1 MAENYKVEVDVD
13 IDGVDDAEEKFLALG
28 KSIDKAK
35 QELDEMR
42 DANQQGSKAFKQQKK
57 ELEDMEQSFKE
68 LNKELKG
75 VDASFEDVY
84 GEIKPLTAALGEAED
99 RLYQLALAG
108 DKTSQEY
115 QDLMQKVASYRRVQ
129 MDTDMA
135 VDAAAGTLSEKMGG
149 ALQGA
154 ASGFAAVQGVMALM
168 GSESE
173 ELEKTLI
180 KVQAAMAIAEGV
192 RGLREGAKAFKAMG
206 MAAKVALSGIRKG
219 IIATGIGA
227 AVVALGFMVAYWEDI
242 VKATKKLL
250 GETDSLNE
258 KYEQGEI
265 ILEAQK
271 KTTERKIRLMEAEG
285 ATAEEIHKV
294 KLSMI
299 DAEINQS
306 KIAIDRAEKQKKID
320 IEAAKRNKD
329 ILALILTWMFGPV
342 DALIGVYN
350 KIASTFKMSQ
360 VPRLSK
366 LVANA
371 VFNVETTANNADK
384 AIQEAKD
391 NLVALEDE
399 RKILTATFNKQQIA
413 DEKSSRDRAKA
424 RRDNLLKIEREIF
437 DKTFALREES
447 EQKEIDLA
455 KETFKR
461 EKEDLKIRLRNKEI
475 NDKQFNLLA
484 NAAYRKLKKD
494 LKDIDDK
501 FREQEVLKRLETLDA
516 DLNIEKTKANKTKDI
531 YAVMYGA
538 LNTMRKK
545 DAKDQIKIDKE
556 AMAARLQIAHA
567 GLGAIGDLV
576 NALAT
581 DNEKSAKRAF
591 NVNKAVGIAQAVI
604 STAEGIRKSFAQ
616 TTDFTPTQ
624 SMRVA
629 NAAVVAVAG
638 AAQIA
643 TIAKQ
648 KFKPSG
654 GGSGSGQ
661 IQTPSGGAGSASA
674 PSFNVVGDSGIS
686 QLAGLQMQPTQAYVV
701 SGDITTAQSLDRN
714 KIENATI

>member
-1 MAENYKVEVDVD
+1 MAENYKVEVDID

-42 DANQQGSKAFKQQKK
+42 DSNKQGSKAFKQQKK

-84 GEIKPLTAALGEAED
+84 GEIQPLTTALGEAED

-206 MAAKVALSGIRKG
+206 MAAKVALGGIRKG

-294 KLSMI
+294 KLAMI
-299 DAEINQS
+299 DAEIAQS
-306 KIAIDRAEKQKKID
+306 KVAIERAEKQKQID
-320 IEAAKRNKD
+320 IETTKRHRA
-329 ILALILTWMFGPV
+329 ILEGILTWMFGPV

-350 KIASTFKMSQ
+350 KIVPASAAL
-360 VPRLSK
+360 PRLSS
-366 LVANA
+366 LIADS
-371 VFNVETTANNADK
+371 VFSIEQASDNADAVIK
-384 AIQEAKD
+384 EAND
-391 NLVALEDE
+391 NLNALLDE
-399 RKILTATFNKQQIA
+399 RKILTATFNKQKIA
-413 DEKSSRDRAKA
+413 DEKSSRNRAKA

-501 FREQEVLKRLETLDA
+501 FREQEVLKRLETLDT

-538 LNTMRKK
+538 LNTMAEKNAEKQKK
-545 DAKDQIKIDKE
+545 LDKE
-556 AMAARLQIAHA
+556 VMAARLQIAHA

-576 NALAT
+576 NSLAG

-604 STAEGIRKSFAQ
+604 STAEGIMKAFAQ

-648 KFKPSG
+648 KFQPSG

-661 IQTPSGGAGSASA
+661 ISTPSGGGSGSA